1 MLSSLKHANRM
12 LNLFGFFKVPLIW
25 LCRPKILHLDQEKVV
40 VRIPLKRVTKNHLN
54 SMYFGALAIGA
65 DVAGG
70 FMAMDKA
77 ESRGVK
83 ISLAFKAVKAEFL
96 HRPESDVYFTCTDGK
111 LIDDMLDET
120 LYTGERVSKPVRIIC
135 TCPSLHNEK
144 PMAEF
149 DLTLSVKATSVSQKK
164 AA

>member
-1 MLSSLKHANRM
+1 
-12 LNLFGFFKVPLIW
+12 
-25 LCRPKILHLDQEKVV
+25 
-40 VRIPLKRVTKNHLN
+40 
-54 SMYFGALAIGA
+54 MYFGALAIGA

-120 LYTGERVSKPVRIIC
+120 LYTGKEYPNRS
-135 TCPSLHNEK
+135 E
-144 PMAEF
+144 
-149 DLTLSVKATSVSQKK
+149 LSVLALLFIMKSLWQNLI
-164 AA
+164 

>member
-1 MLSSLKHANRM
+1 MLPSLKHANRM
-12 LNLFGFFKVPLIW
+12 LSLFGFFKVPLIW
-25 LCRPKILHLDQEKVV
+25 LCRPTILHLDDEKVV
-40 VRIPLKRVTKNHLN
+40 VKIPLRRRTKNHLN
-54 SMYFGALAIGA
+54 SMYFGALAVGA

-77 ESRGVK
+77 EGRGVK

-96 HRPESDVYFTCTDGK
+96 HRPEADVYFTCTDGK
-111 LIDDMLDET
+111 LIDEMLDET
-120 LYTGERVSKPVRIIC
+120 LYTGERVSKPVRITC
-135 TCPSLHNEK
+135 TCPSLHQDK

-149 DLTLSVKATSVSQKK
+149 DLTLSVKAVAVTQKK